1 MLIKAYGLYWNPDI
15 VDWGNSGKGALEGK
29 IKRKKKKHLINFWE
43 AKGIYVL
50 HADFKTVYVGKA
62 FKTSIGKRLRDH
74 LSDRFAGRWDM
85 FSWFSV
91 SNPRITQADVSRL
104 GERYLGPGTIAS
116 TLEALAIL
124 IADPALNR
132 KRESLAGAYDAQQPE
147 NAKPKTIRAYLEQ
160 LTNKVDQ
167 LNEP

>member
-1 MLIKAYGLYWNPDI
+1 MLIKAYGTYWNPDI
-15 VDWGNSGKGALEGK
+15 VDWLSTDLAGI
-29 IKRKKKKHLINFWE
+29 IKRGKKKHEINFWS

-62 FKTSIGKRLRDH
+62 FNTGIGKRLQDH

-85 FSWFSV
+85 FSWFSI
-91 SNPRITQADVSRL
+91 SGPRITQGDVATPGARN
-104 GERYLGPGTIAS
+104 LGPSDIVS

-132 KRESLAGAYDAQQPE
+132 KRESLVGAVCSEQPK
-147 NAKPKTIRAYLEQ
+147 NAKPRTIRSYLEE
-160 LTNKVDQ
+160 LLERVPVGKE
-167 LNEP
+167 L